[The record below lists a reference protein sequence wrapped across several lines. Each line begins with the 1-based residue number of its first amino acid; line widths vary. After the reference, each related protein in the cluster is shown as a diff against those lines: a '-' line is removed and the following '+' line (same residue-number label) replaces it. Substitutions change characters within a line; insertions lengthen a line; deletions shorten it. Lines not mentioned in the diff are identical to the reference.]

1 MMYTAYKLN
10 KQGGNI
16 QYKQH
21 LTEFGVNNF
30 RKLTF
35 LSSDSQKKGQSAGQ
49 KKYLENLWL

>member
-1 MMYTAYKLN
+1 MYQIWTTE
-10 KQGGNI
+10 NI
-16 QYKQH
+16 DWKKYKQH